1 MNAVAAGPIAIY
13 EFGNFRMDIG
23 KRVLLDRRGT
33 PISLTPKAYET
44 LAYLVEHAGAVL
56 DKEELLQAVWPDTAV
71 EENNL
76 TQNISQLRRILG
88 ERSGDHRYI
97 VTVPGRGYEFVA
109 KVKSAAEDLVDRQ
122 HPARVSVVV
131 LPFVN
136 VSADPELDYFCDG
149 LAEELINQLSKLKRL
164 RVVART
170 SAFYFKR
177 KQVDIAEIAQ
187 KLNVSAVLEGSVRK
201 SRNRVR
207 IAAQLINAAD
217 GCQLWSE
224 RYDREIELQDIFEV
238 QEEITLAVMQALSIG
253 FAGGEESA
261 VFQHHTSDLKAQ
273 ELYLKG
279 RFHLFRMT
287 PSGIE
292 LGLSY
297 FQQAIERDPFD
308 AVAQVGLAHAYRM
321 FALTLEHAPNE
332 VLPKAKRAAE
342 EALRLDPDLAE
353 AHAVLAFNAFWH
365 EWSWDAA
372 EMHFR
377 RALELNSASADT
389 RWMYGHLLSNMGRH
403 QEALAQIESAR
414 QLDPLSGLINAME
427 GWFLLHADRIEQAIA
442 RLRDAIALDPSS
454 RVVHKFAASA
464 YIEKDL
470 LVDAIAETRAAQT
483 LSPSDTHSMALE
495 AWAQAKLG
503 KRAEAQIILDQVL
516 QFSRKRYV
524 PPYHVAILY
533 NGLNEI
539 PEALAWLDRGF
550 EQRDPKMTF
559 LKVDPRWKNLHSEPR
574 YQSLLARMQFVP

>member
-1 MNAVAAGPIAIY
+1 MEIY
-13 EFGNFRMDIG
+13 EFGNFRLDTG
-23 KRVLLDRRGT
+23 KRVLSDRQGA
-33 PISLTPKAYET
+33 PISLTPKVYDT
-44 LAYLVEHAGAVL
+44 LAYLVQHAGAVL
-56 DKEELLQAVWPDTAV
+56 DKEELLRAVWPGTAI

-88 ERSGDHRYI
+88 ERTGDHRYI

-109 KVKSAAEDLVDRQ
+109 KVKSAED
-122 HPARVSVVV
+122 SVGGPHAANTSIVV

-136 VSADPELDYFCDG
+136 VSADPDFDYFCDG
-149 LAEELINQLSKLKRL
+149 LAEELINQLSRLTAL

-177 KQVDIAEIAQ
+177 KQVDIAEIAH
-187 KLNVSAVLEGSVRK
+187 KLNVGTVLEGSVRK

-207 IAAQLINAAD
+207 IAAQLVNAAD

-224 RYDREIELQDIFEV
+224 RYDREIELDDIFEV
-238 QEEITLAVMQALSIG
+238 QEEITLAVMQALSISL
-253 FAGGEESA
+253 AGGEQLR
-261 VFQHHTSDLKAQ
+261 VFHHHTSDLRAQ

-297 FQQAIERDPFD
+297 FQQAIERDPSD

-321 FALTLEHAPNE
+321 FALTLEHPPNE
-332 VLPKAKRAAE
+332 VLPKAQHAAE
-342 EALRLDPDLAE
+342 QAIRLDPNLAE
-353 AHAVLAFNAFWH
+353 AHAVLAFNMFWH
-365 EWSWDAA
+365 QWAWDTV
-372 EMHFR
+372 EKHFR
-377 RALELNSASADT
+377 RALEANPSSADT
-389 RWMYGHLLSNMGRH
+389 RWMYAHLLSNTGH
-403 QEALAQIESAR
+403 HEQALAEIAR
-414 QLDPLSGLINAME
+414 ARELDPLSGLINAME
-427 GWFLLHADRIEQAIA
+427 GWFLLHAGQVDQAVA
-442 RLRDAIALDPSS
+442 RLREAIELDPSS
-454 RVVHKFAASA
+454 RVAHKFAASA

-470 LVDAIAETRAAQT
+470 LVDAIAETRAAHA

-516 QFSRKRYV
+516 QFARERHV

-533 NGLNEI
+533 NGLNE
-539 PEALAWLDRGF
+539 PAEALTWLERGF
-550 EQRDPKMTF
+550 RNAIQRWSFSKSIRDGRTC
-559 LKVDPRWKNLHSEPR
+559 VVSCAIR
-574 YQSLLARMQFVP
+574 AC